1 MTNWM
6 RFCHLAG
13 AAADVIVGRHAGR
26 TITIPTRVDEDHWLA
41 QLLGGEVMRQVVF
54 NLGGSRIYV
63 PQAPA
68 RQARNR
74 RIRELARE
82 GFSSSALAERFG
94 LSQRQVRGVLR
105 G

>member
-1 MTNWM
+1 M

-13 AAADVIVGRHAGR
+13 DAADVIVGRHAGR
-26 TITIPTRVDEDHWLA
+26 TITIPTRVDENHWLA
-41 QLLGGEVMRQVVF
+41 RLLGDDVMRQVVF
-54 NLGGSRIYV
+54 SLGGTRIYV

-68 RQARNR
+68 REARNR

-82 GFSSSALAERFG
+82 GFSAAALAERYG